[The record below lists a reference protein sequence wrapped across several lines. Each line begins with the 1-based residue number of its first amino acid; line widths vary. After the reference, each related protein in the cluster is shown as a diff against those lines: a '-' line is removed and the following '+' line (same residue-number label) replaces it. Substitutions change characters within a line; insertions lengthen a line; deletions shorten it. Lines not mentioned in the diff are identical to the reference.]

1 MPMGRFWSTFWTVLG
16 CLLLVGWVS
25 GITGEVVVLFGL
37 LSYAAPTI
45 ALWLSLINVA
55 VVPIWA
61 ALTFIDWRWGWRPDN
76 AGLRLTPAA
85 AFWLVPGLL
94 AGGLAAVIARLI
106 TGGPLGL
113 APLSAELLVMLLL
126 MAVQLFGAELIYRGL
141 VISRLQY
148 DLAGRDLLIMAIG
161 IPFVWTLA
169 QQMLVRLIFISPV
182 PGTGIT
188 GLGTAAVSVF
198 LSLLFL
204 RTDSVWLAA
213 GVRMG
218 LVIVAGLLGL
228 GRVGNL
234 QSLDQGLLIVFGI
247 PAVLFL
253 LLEIAKL
260 NNLRRPGGPRGGGRQ
275 RTTYGKTVRGPWGP
289 H

>member
-1 MPMGRFWSTFWTVLG
+1 MSRFWSTFWTVLG
-16 CLLLVGWVS
+16 CLLLVGWVA
-25 GITGEVVVLFGL
+25 GITGEVVGLFGL
-37 LSYAAPTI
+37 LSHVAPTVS
-45 ALWLSLINVA
+45 LWLALINLA

-61 ALTFIDWRWGWRPDN
+61 ALTFIDWRWGWTTDN

-85 AFWLVPGLL
+85 VFWLLPGLL
-94 AGGLAAVIARLI
+94 AGGLAAAFARLI

-113 APLSAELLVMLLL
+113 APLSAELLALVLLV
-126 MAVQLFGAELIYRGL
+126 AVQIFGAELIYRG
-141 VISRLQY
+141 VAISRLQY
-148 DLAGRDLLIMAIG
+148 DLAGRDLLILAIG

-169 QQMLVRLIFISPV
+169 QQVIVRLIFISPV
-182 PGTGIT
+182 PGTGIA

-218 LVIVAGLLGL
+218 LVITAALLGV
-228 GRVGNL
+228 GRVEDL
-234 QSLDQGLLIVFGI
+234 RVLEQGLLIVFGI
-247 PAVLFL
+247 PAVILL
-253 LLEIAKL
+253 LLEINKFG
-260 NNLRRPGGPRGGGRQ
+260 NLRRPDGPRGGGRQ
-275 RTTYGKTVRGPWGP
+275 RVVYGKTVRGPWGP